1 MRGRLLRVILLGAAM
16 FHMAYIS
23 GCGPSGTPTS
33 DDLSH
38 SDIAAGGS
46 EAELSAVS
54 LGPDEKLNVVATT
67 NIVGDIVQ
75 KIGGDDIE
83 LTVMIPVAVDPHAF
97 VPTPRNLAQIS
108 DADAV
113 FANGVGLEEFLGQ
126 LLASADAA
134 SKVVYVSQGIEL
146 LGAPAGSDDEHQAD
160 DAHRGADPH
169 TWTDPNNV
177 AIWVDNI
184 ERALSILDPEHTE
197 GFRERA
203 AAVQKELSDLDAW
216 VRDQVSQIPQAE
228 RLIVTDHLQFAYLA
242 DRYGFEQ
249 VGTIIPGYSTTAE
262 PSVKELADLEDTI
275 RRLGVKSL
283 FVGKTVNPA
292 LAERV
297 AQDTGTRVVLLYTG
311 SLTEPGG
318 EADNYVDYIRYD
330 VSAIVNALK

>member
-1 MRGRLLRVILLGAAM
+1 VRGRLLQTILLGSVIFFLA
-16 FHMAYIS
+16 HLS
-23 GCGPSGTPTS
+23 GCGPSETS
-33 DDLSH
+33 TSYDASYRDV
-38 SDIAAGGS
+38 AAGGS
-46 EAELSAVS
+46 ENELSAVS

-67 NIVGDIVQ
+67 SIVGDIVR
-75 KIGGDDIE
+75 KIGGDDID
-83 LTVMIPVAVDPHAF
+83 LTVLIPVGVDPHAF

-108 DADAV
+108 DADVVA
-113 FANGVGLEEFLGQ
+113 ANGVGLEEFLGP

-134 SKVVYVSQGIEL
+134 SRVVYVSQSIEL
-146 LGAPAGSDDEHQAD
+146 LSAAASGDEHQAD
-160 DAHRGADPH
+160 DAHGGADPH

-177 AIWVDNI
+177 AIWADNI

-203 AAVQKELSDLDAW
+203 AAVQNELRDLDAW
-216 VRDQVSQIPQAE
+216 VRAQVSQIPQAE
-228 RLIVTDHLQFAYLA
+228 RLIVTDHLQFAYFA
-242 DRYGFEQ
+242 QRYGFEQ

-275 RRLGVKSL
+275 GSLGVKTL

-318 EADNYVDYIRYD
+318 EADNYVDYIRYN